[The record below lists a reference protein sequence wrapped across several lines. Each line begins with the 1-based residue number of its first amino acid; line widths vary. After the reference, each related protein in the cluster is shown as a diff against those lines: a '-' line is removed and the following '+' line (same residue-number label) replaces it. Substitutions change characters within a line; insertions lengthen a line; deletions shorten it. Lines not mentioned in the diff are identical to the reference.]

1 MPNEHPVLDTYIQR
15 TSIDAMPNYQ
25 KQGSRENST
34 LFKSTTI
41 NQTDVLLIELYTTF
55 ITSLPSPK
63 TELCNV

>member
-1 MPNEHPVLDTYIQR
+1 
-15 TSIDAMPNYQ
+15 MPNYQ

-34 LFKSTTI
+34 LFTSTTI

-55 ITSLPSPK
+55 TTILPSPK